1 MNRLSKLELAVLED
15 LKEKAKLNDIAE
27 FVRLHTTYLSWF
39 KAIRD
44 KYDYEE
50 LNIINILLLIESSLL
65 TEPRSATTGI
75 IDINQKAINII
86 NRAIYYNEINLK
98 DYKYLVYGGK
108 IKSKNDNDN
117 HWVTPHQISKLYGIS
132 HLNPIYV
139 DNDRIVRGLNL
150 DEYITL
156 EPRYDGDY
164 DIYKRIK
171 EQTVNL
177 KDISNELNDKVS
189 KIEFYNEA
197 RTGKTCI
204 NIEFKPDE
212 NDNVLKFM
220 KEHGQNHI
228 KSIPNWE

>member
-1 MNRLSKLELAVLED
+1 MNKLSKLELAVLED
-15 LKEKAKLNDIAE
+15 LKEKAKLENIAE
-27 FVRLHTTYLSWF
+27 FVRLHSTYLSWF
-39 KAIRD
+39 KTIRE
-44 KYDYEE
+44 KYYED

-65 TEPRSATTGI
+65 TEPGSISTGI
-75 IDINQKAINII
+75 VDVNRKAINII
-86 NRAIYYNEINLK
+86 NRALYYNEIDLE

-117 HWVTPHQISKLYGIS
+117 HWISPHQVSKLYGIS